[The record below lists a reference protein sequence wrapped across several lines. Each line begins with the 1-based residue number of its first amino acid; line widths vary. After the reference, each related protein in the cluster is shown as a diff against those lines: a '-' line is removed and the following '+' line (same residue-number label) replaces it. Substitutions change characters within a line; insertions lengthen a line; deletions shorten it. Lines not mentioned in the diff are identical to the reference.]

1 MRDIDIF
8 RCTSIAG
15 SKIDL
20 AYVLALCNL
29 PTKSMFPAPKANNK
43 NVVRCHKDGKKQSAN
58 KLYDYDSPTFFVSP
72 FKQYACLL
80 CMSSEQAASDRG
92 RARRGLASANEET
105 RQRVARK
112 GGIAPHQKRGLAA
125 ANSDTRLRV
134 AKAGGEARAN
144 DREGLSEAGRRGGE
158 VVKERYGAEFYRE
171 IGEKGGG
178 AVKERYG
185 AEFYSEIGKRGGET
199 VKQERGAEYYST
211 IGRKGGEAR
220 TTLEK
225 AEGHQNQQQQ
235 QQPSDTTQPTTTNTQ
250 VSTTA

>member
-1 MRDIDIF
+1 M
-8 RCTSIAG
+8 G
-15 SKIDL
+15 L
-20 AYVLALCNL
+20 
-29 PTKSMFPAPKANNK
+29 
-43 NVVRCHKDGKKQSAN
+43 
-58 KLYDYDSPTFFVSP
+58 
-72 FKQYACLL
+72 
-80 CMSSEQAASDRG
+80 EQAASDRE

-225 AEGHQNQQQQ
+225 PEVHQNQKPP
-235 QQPSDTTQPTTTNTQ
+235 PSDTTQPSTTNSQ

>member
-1 MRDIDIF
+1 
-8 RCTSIAG
+8 
-15 SKIDL
+15 
-20 AYVLALCNL
+20 
-29 PTKSMFPAPKANNK
+29 
-43 NVVRCHKDGKKQSAN
+43 
-58 KLYDYDSPTFFVSP
+58 
-72 FKQYACLL
+72 
-80 CMSSEQAASDRG
+80 MSSEQAASDRG

-125 ANSDTRLRV
+125 ANSETRLRV

-158 VVKERYGAEFYRE
+158 V
-171 IGEKGGG
+171 
-178 AVKERYG
+178 VKERYG

-220 TTLEK
+220 TTTLEK
-225 AEGHQNQQQQ
+225 PKVHPNQQQP
-235 QQPSDTTQPTTTNTQ
+235 PSDTTQSTTTNTQ
-250 VSTTA
+250 VSPTA

>member
-1 MRDIDIF
+1 MLDIDIF
-8 RCTSIAG
+8 RCTSIAW

-20 AYVLALCNL
+20 AYVPALCNL
-29 PTKSMFPAPKANNK
+29 PTKSMLPAPRANNK
-43 NVVRCHKDGKKQSAN
+43 NVVRCHKDAKKQSAN

-80 CMSSEQAASDRG
+80 CMGSEQAASDKG
-92 RARRGLASANEET
+92 GARRGLASANEET

-199 VKQERGAEYYST
+199 VKQERGPEYYST

-225 AEGHQNQQQQ
+225 PEVNQNQQKP
-235 QQPSDTTQPTTTNTQ
+235 PSDTTQPTTTNTQ

>member
-1 MRDIDIF
+1 M
-8 RCTSIAG
+8 G
-15 SKIDL
+15 
-20 AYVLALCNL
+20 
-29 PTKSMFPAPKANNK
+29 
-43 NVVRCHKDGKKQSAN
+43 
-58 KLYDYDSPTFFVSP
+58 
-72 FKQYACLL
+72 
-80 CMSSEQAASDRG
+80 SEQAASDRG

-158 VVKERYGAEFYRE
+158 VVKERYGAEFY
-171 IGEKGGG
+171 
-178 AVKERYG
+178 
-185 AEFYSEIGKRGGET
+185 SEIGKRGGET

-225 AEGHQNQQQQ
+225 AEVRPGQQHP
-235 QQPSDTTQPTTTNTQ
+235 PSDTTQSATTNTQ

>member
-1 MRDIDIF
+1 M
-8 RCTSIAG
+8 G
-15 SKIDL
+15 
-20 AYVLALCNL
+20 
-29 PTKSMFPAPKANNK
+29 
-43 NVVRCHKDGKKQSAN
+43 
-58 KLYDYDSPTFFVSP
+58 
-72 FKQYACLL
+72 
-80 CMSSEQAASDRG
+80 SEQAASDG
-92 RARRGLASANEET
+92 GHARRGLASASEET

-125 ANSDTRLRV
+125 ANPETRLKV

-158 VVKERYGAEFYRE
+158 VVKERYGSEFYRE

-185 AEFYSEIGKRGGET
+185 SEFYSEIGKRGGET

-225 AEGHQNQQQQ
+225 PEVHQNKQQS
-235 QQPSDTTQPTTTNTQ
+235 SDTTQPTTSNTQ

>member
-1 MRDIDIF
+1 M
-8 RCTSIAG
+8 
-15 SKIDL
+15 
-20 AYVLALCNL
+20 
-29 PTKSMFPAPKANNK
+29 
-43 NVVRCHKDGKKQSAN
+43 
-58 KLYDYDSPTFFVSP
+58 
-72 FKQYACLL
+72 CLVG
-80 CMSSEQAASDRG
+80 MSSDQAAPDG
-92 RARRGLASANEET
+92 HGRRGLASASEET

-125 ANSDTRLRV
+125 ANPETRMRV
-134 AKAGGEARAN
+134 AKAGGEARAQ

-158 VVKERYGAEFYRE
+158 VVKERYGSEFYRE

-185 AEFYSEIGKRGGET
+185 SEFYSEIGKRGGEV

-220 TTLEK
+220 TSIERGPDEEN
-225 AEGHQNQQQQ
+225 AQ
-235 QQPSDTTQPTTTNTQ
+235 QPTTTSSTQ

>member
-1 MRDIDIF
+1 LSDTRHHND
-8 RCTSIAG
+8 A
-15 SKIDL
+15 
-20 AYVLALCNL
+20 
-29 PTKSMFPAPKANNK
+29 
-43 NVVRCHKDGKKQSAN
+43 KKQSAN
-58 KLYDYDSPTFFVSP
+58 KLFDYDSLTFFVSP

-80 CMSSEQAASDRG
+80 SMGSEQAASDRG

-199 VKQERGAEYYST
+199 VKQERGAEYYSA

-225 AEGHQNQQQQ
+225 PEVHQNQQQA
-235 QQPSDTTQPTTTNTQ
+235 PSDTTQSTTTNTQ

>member
-1 MRDIDIF
+1 M
-8 RCTSIAG
+8 G
-15 SKIDL
+15 
-20 AYVLALCNL
+20 
-29 PTKSMFPAPKANNK
+29 P
-43 NVVRCHKDGKKQSAN
+43 
-58 KLYDYDSPTFFVSP
+58 
-72 FKQYACLL
+72 
-80 CMSSEQAASDRG
+80 EQAVSDRG

-199 VKQERGAEYYST
+199 VKHERGAEYYST

-220 TTLEK
+220 TNLEK
-225 AEGHQNQQQQ
+225 PEVPSNQ
-235 QQPSDTTQPTTTNTQ
+235 QQPSDTTQPTATNTQ
-250 VSTTA
+250 VSSTA

>member
-1 MRDIDIF
+1 VLDIDIF
-8 RCTSIAG
+8 RCTPIAW

-20 AYVLALCNL
+20 AYVFALCNL
-29 PTKSMFPAPKANNK
+29 PTKSVLSAPKTNNK
-43 NVVRCHKDGKKQSAN
+43 NVVRRHNDAKKQSAN
-58 KLYDYDSPTFFVSP
+58 KLFDYDSPTFFVSP

-80 CMSSEQAASDRG
+80 SMGSEQAASDRG

-185 AEFYSEIGKRGGET
+185 AEFYSEIGKRGGDT
-199 VKQERGAEYYST
+199 VKQERGPEYYST

-225 AEGHQNQQQQ
+225 PEVHQNQQQP
-235 QQPSDTTQPTTTNTQ
+235 PSDTTQTSTTNTQ

>member
-1 MRDIDIF
+1 MRTLSDATVM
-8 RCTSIAG
+8 R
-15 SKIDL
+15 
-20 AYVLALCNL
+20 
-29 PTKSMFPAPKANNK
+29 
-43 NVVRCHKDGKKQSAN
+43 KKQSGN
-58 KLYDYDSPTFFVSP
+58 KLFDHDSPTFFVSP
-72 FKQYACLL
+72 FKRYECLL
-80 CMSSEQAASDRG
+80 CMGSEQAAADEG
-92 RARRGLASANEET
+92 HARRGLASASEET

-125 ANSDTRLRV
+125 ANSETRLKV

-158 VVKERYGAEFYRE
+158 VVKERYGSEFYRE

-185 AEFYSEIGKRGGET
+185 SEFYSEIGKRGGET

-220 TTLEK
+220 TALEK
-225 AEGHQNQQQQ
+225 PEVDQNQE
-235 QQPSDTTQPTTTNTQ
+235 QPPSEATQSTTTTNTQ

>member
-1 MRDIDIF
+1 M
-8 RCTSIAG
+8 G
-15 SKIDL
+15 SKE
-20 AYVLALCNL
+20 
-29 PTKSMFPAPKANNK
+29 S
-43 NVVRCHKDGKKQSAN
+43 
-58 KLYDYDSPTFFVSP
+58 
-72 FKQYACLL
+72 
-80 CMSSEQAASDRG
+80 ASDSG

-112 GGIAPHQKRGLAA
+112 GGVAPHQKRGLAA
-125 ANSDTRLRV
+125 ANSETRLRV

-158 VVKERYGAEFYRE
+158 VVKERYGPEFYRE

-185 AEFYSEIGKRGGET
+185 PEFYSEIGKRGGET

-220 TTLEK
+220 TTIERP
-225 AEGHQNQQQQ
+225 EVQPNQQQQ
-235 QQPSDTTQPTTTNTQ
+235 QHSSDTIAPTSTNRQ
-250 VSTTA
+250 VSNTT